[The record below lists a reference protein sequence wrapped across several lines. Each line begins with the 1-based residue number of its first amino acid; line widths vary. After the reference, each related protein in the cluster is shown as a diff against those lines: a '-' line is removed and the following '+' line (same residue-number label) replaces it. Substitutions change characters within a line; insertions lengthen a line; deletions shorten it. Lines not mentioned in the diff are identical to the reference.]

1 MVTFSPERGV
11 VPFVRVA
18 VKVTDWLTAGV
29 ELVTERESW
38 VGVAVGV
45 GVGVAVGVGVGVA
58 VGVGVGV
65 AVGVAVGVGVGVA
78 VGVGVGVAVGVGV
91 GVAVGVGVGV
101 AVGVGVGVGST
112 AVTVTVAVRLFTVWF
127 DGLMLLNVMMVVPC
141 LMP

>member
-65 AVGVAVGVGVGVA
+65 
-78 VGVGVGVAVGVGV
+78 
-91 GVAVGVGVGV
+91 
-101 AVGVGVGVGST
+101 GST